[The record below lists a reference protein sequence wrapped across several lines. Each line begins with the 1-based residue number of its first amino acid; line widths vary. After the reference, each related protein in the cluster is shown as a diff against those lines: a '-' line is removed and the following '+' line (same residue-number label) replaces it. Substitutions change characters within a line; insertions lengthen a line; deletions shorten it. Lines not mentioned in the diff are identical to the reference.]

1 MIRAVIFDMYE
12 TLITHYRCPLY
23 FSAQMAADA
32 GIPAVDFQLLWY
44 ATEAERTTG
53 RLTLE
58 DALTGILRAQ
68 GCYSPELVQTLVR
81 RRTATKEECFRH
93 LHEGIMPLL
102 NALKERGM
110 LVGLISNCFSEE
122 AAVIR
127 RSVLYPYFDAPL
139 LSWEEGLQKP
149 DEAIFRRCM
158 ERLGAEAEEC
168 LYVGDGGS
176 HELETARSLGM
187 TALQAAWYLREN
199 TLQPCSRKPDFPQ
212 LEHPMDVLKHLA

>member
-32 GIPAVDFQLLWY
+32 DIPAVDFQLLWY
-44 ATEAERTTG
+44 ATEAARTTG

-58 DALTGILRAQ
+58 DALTDILRAQ

-93 LHEGIMPLL
+93 LHEGILPML

-158 ERLGAEAEEC
+158 ERLNVTPEEC

-176 HELETARSLGM
+176 HELEAARSLGM

-199 TLQPCSRKPDFPQ
+199 TLQLCARKPDFPQ
-212 LEHPMDVLKHLA
+212 LEHPMAVLEHLA